1 MPDPQPPS
9 PTATLVLDAPAIE
22 RALRRMAHEI
32 IEAHPDL
39 EKVALAGIPLRG
51 VEVAKRLIQHIDQ
64 IEKVRL
70 ELGIVDTAMHRDDIR
85 LRRQIAPI
93 QITQLPHELEGR
105 TIILVDDVLMTGR
118 TTRAAIEAL
127 LSFGRPDRVQLAV
140 LVDRGHRE
148 LPMRADYVAKNLPT
162 SLAERVFVRF
172 QNVDGVPDSV
182 WLDRLPTGGAR

>member
-1 MPDPQPPS
+1 MNHPPS
-9 PTATLVLDAPAIE
+9 PTANLVLDAPAIE

-32 IEAHPDL
+32 IEANPDL
-39 EKVALAGIPLRG
+39 DKVALAGIPSRG
-51 VEVAKRLIQHIDQ
+51 VEVAKRLIGFIGQ

-85 LRRQIAPI
+85 LRKKIAPL
-93 QITQLPHELEGR
+93 QITQLPGELEGR

-118 TTRAAIEAL
+118 TTRAAMDAL
-127 LSFGRPDRVQLAV
+127 LSFGRPDRIQLAV

-148 LPMRADYVAKNLPT
+148 LPIRADYVAKNLPT

-182 WLDRLPTGGAR
+182 WLDRKNND